1 MGEAICCLKAFRL
14 LRPSWALNDYIN
26 NMNFNGIISLL
37 LACIEFLL
45 LFNLL
50 VFIEKNKIN
59 IIALLMITLLASYQF
74 MEFLMCQIGLQD
86 SFYPFLAFVI
96 ISFLP
101 PLNLLLTLKLTYD
114 IKLNLL
120 VSLIFVPAIAFIIY
134 YIFVIPQFAV
144 VKCTV
149 LYASY
154 HYPLG
159 DLYGTF
165 YYLPILFSIV
175 ILLFFIPKAEDKKK
189 KLIAKFLLFGA
200 VFISLPTAVGF
211 ILKFSNNYWIL
222 SSIESI
228 MCKFAFVYAIVL
240 SFVCLYNSPFNDE
253 RNYFKYLFNNKQR
266 NS

>member
-1 MGEAICCLKAFRL
+1 
-14 LRPSWALNDYIN
+14 
-26 NMNFNGIISLL
+26 MNTFNWNGIISLL

-50 VFIEKNKIN
+50 VFVKRDKLNTIVFI
-59 IIALLMITLLASYQF
+59 MIFLLASYQF
-74 MEFLMCQIGLQD
+74 MEFLMCQIGLQN

-101 PLNLLLTLKLTYD
+101 PLNLLLILNLTND
-114 IKLNLL
+114 IKLNLIL
-120 VSLIFVPAIAFIIY
+120 SLIFIPAIAFIIY
-134 YIFVIPQFAV
+134 YILVIPKFVV

-165 YYLPILFSIV
+165 YYLPILFSII
-175 ILLFFIPKAEDKKK
+175 ILLWFIPKAVDKKK
-189 KLIAKFLLFGA
+189 KLIAKLLLFGA
-200 VFISLPTAVGF
+200 VFISLPTIAGF

-228 MCKFAFVYAIVL
+228 MCKFAFVYAIIL
-240 SFVCLYNSPFNDE
+240 GFICLYNSPYNDE